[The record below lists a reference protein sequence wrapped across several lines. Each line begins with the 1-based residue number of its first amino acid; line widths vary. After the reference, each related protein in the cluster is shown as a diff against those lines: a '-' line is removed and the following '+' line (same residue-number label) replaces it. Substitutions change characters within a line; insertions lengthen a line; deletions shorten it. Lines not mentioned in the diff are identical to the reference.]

1 MEELTA
7 SREVEAVIFDVD
19 GTLVASDPVHVAAFR
34 WTLERYGYRLDP
46 TPFLGLSTD
55 EAFRRMVPGLSDDAI
70 ERLVAEKRERATEL
84 FGTSQILRPG
94 AVQLLQDLSVDFRLA
109 LCSSGSRRTVDVAAR
124 QGLPLRC
131 IEVTVTAEDCTQSK
145 PHPEPY
151 RRCLDLLSLRADQA
165 LAVEDTATGA
175 QASHAAGIR
184 TVFVD
189 TADTP
194 QGLPEGTTV
203 VRGLDGVWAAIEYV
217 RNGQ

>member
-131 IEVTVTAEDCTQSK
+131 IEVTVTGGGRSAIVVAD
-145 PHPEPY
+145 
-151 RRCLDLLSLRADQA
+151 DLLGLRADQA